1 MSVSIRMVRYGKKNA
16 PMYRIIAIDKRRAYR
31 AECLDT
37 LGTYNPVTGKFV
49 NFHAVRIAALV
60 KKGAQMSD
68 TVAKLYRKHQKSAGS
83 SIIAPITSVPKEPTT
98 SEAVKSE
105 A

>member
-16 PMYRIIAIDKRRAYR
+16 PMYRIIAVDKRRAYR

-49 NFHAVRIAALV
+49 NFHAARVAEWV

-68 TVAKLYRKHQKSAGS
+68 TVAKLYRKHQKGAGS
-83 SIIAPITSVPKEPTT
+83 SVVAPIVVAPKEPTT